1 VTGTGDLDQY
11 GVAFFY
17 DPRYHVEDPEG
28 DDEAKP
34 IGWFTSRLLDAVLR
48 AEASRT
54 RRGGPYTHVCL
65 SAHPKKI
72 DVRKGGVGAG
82 SNARF
87 MCFTNTDHA
96 RGFDVYPHLD
106 QESMGDIFEAA
117 RRVVSPADP
126 DPEWRFHT
134 PSLLWLMVIGLLAE
148 GRLTL
153 LAQVL
158 AHLVPNF
165 RGVFCTEM
173 VADAFRRFSPSPFYV
188 YADEARIRRLQLT
201 FPKSVFLARVRRL
214 AGVWGVDAQE
224 AVEPESAWQNFQ
236 GLDVATA
243 RVTDA
248 WCGAPPTDDRGR
260 HLVPIGND
268 VGQIPPHLVG
278 LSEIANSPCLR
289 DPIGLPRAGAQDTPG
304 SPST

>member
-1 VTGTGDLDQY
+1 MTETGDLDQY

-17 DPRYHVEDPEG
+17 DPRYHVEDPDG
-28 DDEAKP
+28 DEDAPE
-34 IGWFTSRLLDAVLR
+34 IGWFTNRLLDAVLR

-65 SAHPKKI
+65 SAYPKKI
-72 DVRKGGVGAG
+72 DVRKGGSRAE

-87 MCFTNTDHA
+87 MCFTNTDRA

-106 QESMGDIFEAA
+106 QEAMRDIFDAA

-134 PSLLWLMVIGLLAE
+134 LSLLWLMVIGLLAE
-148 GRLTL
+148 GRLTF

-158 AHLVPNF
+158 AHLVPNS

-173 VADAFRRFSPSPFYV
+173 VADAFRRFSPTPFYV

-201 FPKSVFLARVRRL
+201 VPRRVFLARVRRL
-214 AGVWGVDAQE
+214 AGLWGAGTLE
-224 AVEPESAWQNFQ
+224 AVEPEAAWQNFQ
-236 GLDVATA
+236 SLDVATA

-248 WCGAPPTDDRGR
+248 SCGAPPTDDRGR

-289 DPIGLPRAGAQDTPG
+289 DPIGLPRAGTQDEPD
-304 SPST
+304 PPPA